1 MSRERIVAVGSL
13 SQTDL
18 DRLGQQFSR
27 AWPVQNTPCYGAL
40 LEAIDQADRELR
52 REEDNLRVGPATT

>member
-1 MSRERIVAVGSL
+1 MTRERIVAVGLL

-27 AWPVQNTPCYGAL
+27 VWPVTETPCFNSL
-40 LEAIDQADRELR
+40 LDAIDQVDRQFR
-52 REEDNLRVGPATT
+52 REEDDTRDSPVGG

>member
-1 MSRERIVAVGSL
+1 MTRERIVAVGLL

-27 AWPVQNTPCYGAL
+27 VWPVTETPCFNSL
-40 LEAIDQADRELR
+40 LDAIDQADRQFR
-52 REEDNLRVGPATT
+52 REEDDTGDTPVGG

>member
-1 MSRERIVAVGSL
+1 MTRERIVAVGLL

-27 AWPVQNTPCYGAL
+27 VWPVTETPCFNSL
-40 LEAIDQADRELR
+40 LDAIDQADRQFR
-52 REEDNLRVGPATT
+52 REEDDTGVSAVGG